1 MIPGIGGR
9 GPVVLRLPA
18 WLLVGWVAL
27 VLSASLYPFDW
38 DWARL
43 LAGLQAGLPRLQ
55 EWIPPSRRDT
65 VVNLLLYV
73 PFGLLGA
80 FALDTRSD
88 LAGRLA
94 WPVLAAA
101 VLSLAVEIA
110 QHALPPRD
118 PSLADWVFNTVSA
131 AAGALLAV
139 GWRALTRS
147 RFMPSRDAAP
157 GRGALDAGPA
167 LGVLAAL
174 WVAAHLAPFVPRLR
188 PGRVS
193 AALEASLALE
203 LSPGRV
209 LAWFACYLVLAV
221 GLRTAVRWRSF
232 WSVLLLATVASVGLR
247 LLFVGQRL
255 SPDEV
260 LGALMAL
267 PAVALLGIGRLR
279 WNPTPAFR
287 MACLAVLVAGLLPM
301 TVAMAPSAPGSTDT
315 AWLPFA
321 ELAGAATDRG
331 SLPAIERLFLGIG
344 LAWLAWGSRTRRL
357 SPLLTVFAVAA
368 LVEFLQQWVPGRI
381 PDTTDLAALLIG
393 AALVQAAPSSMH
405 RP

>member
-1 MIPGIGGR
+1 MITQIGGR
-9 GPVVLRLPA
+9 GPALLRLPA
-18 WLLVGWVAL
+18 WLLAGWAAL

-38 DWARL
+38 DWERL
-43 LAGLQAGLPRLQ
+43 LAALQDGLPRLRG
-55 EWIPPSRRDT
+55 WIPPSRRDT

-80 FALDTRSD
+80 LALDARSKVF
-88 LAGRLA
+88 GRLA
-94 WPVLAAA
+94 WPVSVAAA
-101 VLSLAVEIA
+101 LSLTVEVA

-139 GWRALTRS
+139 GWRALPRS
-147 RFMPSRDAAP
+147 RLMSTRPASTVRS
-157 GRGALDAGPA
+157 ALDAGPA

-174 WVAAHLAPFVPRLR
+174 WIAAHLAPFVPRLR

-193 AALEASLALE
+193 AAIEASLTLE
-203 LSPGRV
+203 LAPGRV
-209 LAWFACYLVLAV
+209 LAWFACYLVLAA
-221 GLRTAVRWRSF
+221 GLRAAVRWRFF
-232 WSVLLLATVASVGLR
+232 WSTLLMTTVASLGLR

-260 LGALMAL
+260 LGALTAL
-267 PAVALLGIGRLR
+267 PAVALLGMGRLR
-279 WNPTPAFR
+279 WDPTPAFR
-287 MACLAVLVAGLLPM
+287 LACLAVLAAGLWPATGM
-301 TVAMAPSAPGSTDT
+301 VAAAPGPTDI

-321 ELAGAATDRG
+321 ELAGAARDPG
-331 SLPAIERLFLGIG
+331 SLSAIERLFLGIG

-357 SPLLTVFAVAA
+357 TPLLIVFAVA
-368 LVEFLQQWVPGRI
+368 LPVEFLQQWVPGRV

-393 AALVQAAPSSMH
+393 AALVQAAPSPT
-405 RP
+405 RRT

>member
-1 MIPGIGGR
+1 MSPGVGGR
-9 GPVVLRLPA
+9 GPAGLALPG
-18 WLLVGWVAL
+18 WLLAGWVAL

-38 DWARL
+38 EWGRL
-43 LAGLQAGLPRLQ
+43 LAGLQDGLPRLR

-73 PFGLLGA
+73 PFGFLGA
-80 FALDTRSD
+80 LALDVRGRW
-88 LAGRLA
+88 LGRLA
-94 WPVLAAA
+94 WPVMGAAA
-101 VLSLAVEIA
+101 LSLAVEVA

-118 PSLADWVFNTVSA
+118 PALADWVFNTVSA

-139 GWRALTRS
+139 GWRALPRS
-147 RFMPSRDAAP
+147 RFTPARDPAG
-157 GRGALDAGPA
+157 GRGDTLEAGPA

-174 WVAAHLAPFVPRLR
+174 WTAAHLAPFVPRLR

-193 AALEASLALE
+193 AAIEASLALE
-203 LSPGRV
+203 LSPSRV
-209 LAWFACYLVLAV
+209 LYWLAAYLVLAV
-221 GLRTAVRWRSF
+221 AVRTAVRWRSF
-232 WSVLLLATVASVGLR
+232 WSVLLLVTVTSLGLR

-260 LGALMAL
+260 LGALVAL
-267 PAVALLGIGRLR
+267 PAVALIGVGRLR
-279 WNPTPAFR
+279 WHPTPAFR
-287 MACLAVLVAGLLPM
+287 LACAAVLAAGLWPAAGP
-301 TVAMAPSAPGSTDT
+301 VPGPSET

-321 ELAGAATDRG
+321 ELAGAPADGG

-357 SPLLTVFAVAA
+357 TPLLIAFAVAGT
-368 LVEFLQQWVPGRI
+368 VEFLQQWVPGRI

-393 AALVQAAPSSMH
+393 AALVQAAPAAQR

>member
-9 GPVVLRLPA
+9 DRGVLRRQA
-18 WLLVGWVAL
+18 WLLAGWVAL

-43 LAGLQAGLPRLQ
+43 LAGLQDGLPRLR
-55 EWIPPSRRDT
+55 EWVPPSRRDT
-65 VVNLLLYV
+65 IVNLLLYV
-73 PFGLLGA
+73 PCGLLGA
-80 FALDTRSD
+80 LALDARGRGV
-88 LAGRLA
+88 GRLI
-94 WPVLAAA
+94 WPVLGAAA
-101 VLSLAVEIA
+101 LSFTIEVA

-118 PSLADWVFNTVSA
+118 PALADWVFNTVSA
-131 AAGALLAV
+131 AVGALLAV
-139 GWRALTRS
+139 GWRALPRS
-147 RFMPSRDAAP
+147 RFTPARDPAG
-157 GRGALDAGPA
+157 GRGGIEAGPA

-174 WVAAHLAPFVPRLR
+174 WIAAHLAPFVPRLR
-188 PGRVS
+188 PGRIS

-203 LSPGRV
+203 LSPSRV
-209 LAWFACYLVLAV
+209 LAWIACYLVLAA
-221 GLRTAVRWRSF
+221 GLRAALRWRAF
-232 WSVLLLATVASVGLR
+232 WSVLLSVTLASLGLR

-260 LGALMAL
+260 LGALIAL
-267 PAVALLGIGRLR
+267 PGVALLGIGRLR
-279 WNPTPAFR
+279 WDPTPAFR
-287 MACLAVLVAGLLPM
+287 AACLAVLAAGLWPA
-301 TVAMAPSAPGSTDT
+301 VGEVPAPSETT
-315 AWLPFA
+315 WLPFA
-321 ELAGAATDRG
+321 ELAGAASDPG

-357 SPLLTVFAVAA
+357 TPLLIVFAVAA

-393 AALVQAAPSSMH
+393 AALVQAVPAPLR

>member
-9 GPVVLRLPA
+9 DPAAPRLPV

-38 DWARL
+38 DWGRL
-43 LAGLQAGLPRLQ
+43 LAGLRDGLPRLQ
-55 EWIPPSRRDT
+55 VWTPPSRRDT

-80 FALDTRSD
+80 LALDARGKG
-88 LAGRLA
+88 LGRLV
-94 WPVLAAA
+94 WPVAGAAA
-101 VLSLAVEIA
+101 LSLAVEIA

-118 PSLADWVFNTVSA
+118 PALADWVFNTVSA
-131 AAGALLAV
+131 AAGVVLAV
-139 GWRALTRS
+139 VWRALPHS
-147 RFMPSRDAAP
+147 RFGVVRDPST
-157 GRGALDAGPA
+157 GRGALDAGAA

-174 WVAAHLAPFVPRLR
+174 WIAAHLAPFVPRLR

-193 AALEASLALE
+193 AAIEASLALE
-203 LSPGRV
+203 LSPSRV
-209 LAWFACYLVLAV
+209 FAWLACYLVLAA
-221 GLRTAVRWRSF
+221 GLRAAVRWRSF
-232 WSVLLLATVASVGLR
+232 WSVLLSATLASLGLR
-247 LLFVGQRL
+247 LLFVGQQL

-260 LGALMAL
+260 LGALIAL
-267 PAVALLGIGRLR
+267 PTVALLGIGRLR
-279 WNPTPAFR
+279 WDPTPAFR
-287 MACLAVLVAGLLPM
+287 AACLAVLVAGLW
-301 TVAMAPSAPGSTDT
+301 PSAGPVAGATDT

-321 ELAGAATDRG
+321 ELAGAASDPG

-357 SPLLTVFAVAA
+357 TPLLIVFAVAA
-368 LVEFLQQWVPGRI
+368 LVEFLQQWVPGRL

-393 AALVQAAPSSMH
+393 AALVQAAPPSTH